1 MNYQCDACGLE
12 ASRSYMVHLHLGLC
26 PCKEIRMN
34 RQGLFSNISLIYVRL
49 PEQWKSVMYMPV
61 CSEIEALVCSFGD
74 HFFSKWSIPYRT
86 GAIWPAGSEWW
97 ILKSFGMGSFLICVV
112 CCIWWE
118 KIPRFMGIPLKAFHQ
133 KVMECHG
140 SKRAVWIPHAVVILP
155 GRSVIE
161 IGISEADHSSW
172 AKLRQLRSGWLSFV
186 TFVHNI
192 NN

>member
-1 MNYQCDACGLE
+1 MNYQGDSCGLE

-112 CCIWWE
+112 CCIWWGKNS
-118 KIPRFMGIPLKAFHQ
+118 KIH
-133 KVMECHG
+133 
-140 SKRAVWIPHAVVILP
+140 
-155 GRSVIE
+155 
-161 IGISEADHSSW
+161 GISPKSIPPKSHGMSW
-172 AKLRQLRSGWLSFV
+172 VKTCSLDPPRCRHPSGEERYRNWDFRSRPFLLSKATTATKRLAELRDFCS
-186 TFVHNI
+186 
-192 NN
+192 